1 MAGRAQGISPGG
13 RAPGVGVRIAF
24 YGDSLTEGWPG
35 AGFMPLLERRLPR
48 HTLLNRGRAG
58 DTTVDLL
65 ARLRRDG
72 VDRADLAVVWIGT
85 NDAFSAAT
93 GDWLPEDGDWLLA
106 GGPPPD
112 GGVVSAA
119 AAHALGLVLDLV
131 GPSAPRLLLLPPV
144 APDGD
149 LGEPFTT
156 RLDGLAQV
164 VERAAGSRPQARF
177 VDLRAAFAGGGRPFT
192 TDGVHLNEAGAAV
205 VAEALAAA
213 IGREEGC
220 AAT

>member
-1 MAGRAQGISPGG
+1 L
-13 RAPGVGVRIAF
+13 RIAV

-72 VDRADLAVVWIGT
+72 VDSADLAVVWIGT
-85 NDAFSAAT
+85 NDAFAAAA

-106 GGPPPD
+106 GEPPPD
-112 GGVVSAA
+112 WGVVAA
-119 AAHALGLVLDLV
+119 AVARALDRVLELVD
-131 GPSAPRLLLLPPV
+131 PSAPRLLLLPPV

-156 RLDGLAQV
+156 RLDELARV
-164 VERAAGSRPQARF
+164 VETAAGVRPQARF
-177 VDLRAAFAGGGRPFT
+177 VDLRPAFSGGGPFT
-192 TDGVHLNEAGAAV
+192 IDGVHLNETGAAV
-205 VAEALAAA
+205 VAEVLAAA
-213 IGREEGC
+213 IAIEEDG
-220 AAT
+220 APS

>member
-1 MAGRAQGISPGG
+1 
-13 RAPGVGVRIAF
+13 VRIVF

-85 NDAFSAAT
+85 NDAFSAAA

-106 GGPPPD
+106 GEPPPD

-156 RLDGLAQV
+156 RLDELAQV

-177 VDLRAAFAGGGRPFT
+177 VDLRAAFAGGGGPFT
-192 TDGVHLNEAGAAV
+192 IDGVHLNEAGAAV

>member
-1 MAGRAQGISPGG
+1 L
-13 RAPGVGVRIAF
+13 RIAF

-35 AGFMPLLERRLPR
+35 AGFLPLLERRLPR

-85 NDAFSAAT
+85 NDAFTAAA

-106 GGPPPD
+106 GEPPPD
-112 GGVVSAA
+112 WGVVAA
-119 AAHALGLVLDLV
+119 AVAGALDLVLDLV
-131 GPSAPRLLLLPPV
+131 GPGAPRLLLLPPV

-149 LGEPFTT
+149 LGEPFAT
-156 RLDGLAQV
+156 RLDQLAQV
-164 VERAAGSRPQARF
+164 AERAAGRRPQARF
-177 VDLRAAFAGGGRPFT
+177 VDLRPAFSGGGPFT
-192 TDGVHLNEAGAAV
+192 IDGVHLNETGAAV
-205 VAEALAAA
+205 VAEVLAAG
-213 IGREEGC
+213 I
-220 AAT
+220 ATGEDGAPS

>member
-1 MAGRAQGISPGG
+1 M
-13 RAPGVGVRIAF
+13 RIAF

-85 NDAFSAAT
+85 NDAFTSAA

-106 GGPPPD
+106 GEPPSD
-112 GGVVSAA
+112 WGVVSAA
-119 AAHALGLVLDLV
+119 VAHTLDLVLELV
-131 GPSAPRLLLLPPV
+131 GPSAPRLLVLPPV
-144 APDGD
+144 APDRD
-149 LGEPFTT
+149 LGEPFTK
-156 RLDGLAQV
+156 RLDELAQI
-164 VERAAGSRPQARF
+164 VEAAARSRPQARF
-177 VDLRAAFAGGGRPFT
+177 VDLRPAFAGGGGPFT
-192 TDGVHLNEAGAAV
+192 IDGVHLSEAGAAV

-213 IGREEGC
+213 IGQEEGG
-220 AAT
+220 ASAEPGRAR

>member
-1 MAGRAQGISPGG
+1 
-13 RAPGVGVRIAF
+13 VRIAF

-85 NDAFSAAT
+85 NDAFTAAE

-106 GGPPPD
+106 GEPPPD
-112 GGVVSAA
+112 WGVVSAA
-119 AAHALGLVLDLV
+119 VAGALDLV
-131 GPSAPRLLLLPPV
+131 LELVGPTAPRLLLLPPV

-156 RLDGLAQV
+156 RLDELAQV
-164 VERAAGSRPQARF
+164 VERAAQSRTQARF
-177 VDLRAAFAGGGRPFT
+177 VDLRPAFAAARAPFT
-192 TDGVHLNEAGAAV
+192 IDGVHLNEAGAAV
-205 VAEALAAA
+205 VAETLAAVIA
-213 IGREEGC
+213 AEEDG
-220 AAT
+220 AP

>member
-1 MAGRAQGISPGG
+1 M
-13 RAPGVGVRIAF
+13 RIAV

-72 VDRADLAVVWIGT
+72 VDSADLAVVWIGT
-85 NDAFSAAT
+85 NDAFAAAA

-106 GGPPPD
+106 GEPPPD
-112 GGVVSAA
+112 WGVVAA
-119 AAHALGLVLDLV
+119 AVARALDRVLELVD
-131 GPSAPRLLLLPPV
+131 PSAPRLLLLPPV

-156 RLDGLAQV
+156 RLDELARV
-164 VERAAGSRPQARF
+164 VETAAGVRPQARF
-177 VDLRAAFAGGGRPFT
+177 VDLRPAFRGGGPFT
-192 TDGVHLNEAGAAV
+192 IDGVHLNETGAAV
-205 VAEALAAA
+205 VAEVLAAA
-213 IGREEGC
+213 IAIEEDG
-220 AAT
+220 APS

>member
-1 MAGRAQGISPGG
+1 
-13 RAPGVGVRIAF
+13 VRIAF

-35 AGFMPLLERRLPR
+35 AGFMPLLERHLPQ

-85 NDAFSAAT
+85 NDAFTAAA

-106 GGPPPD
+106 GEPPPD
-112 GGVVSAA
+112 WGVVAA
-119 AAHALGLVLDLV
+119 AVARALDLV
-131 GPSAPRLLLLPPV
+131 LELVSPSAPRLLLLPPA

-156 RLDGLAQV
+156 RLDELAQV
-164 VERAAGSRPQARF
+164 VERAARSRPQARF
-177 VDLRAAFAGGGRPFT
+177 VGLRAAFAGDGGPFT
-192 TDGVHLNEAGAAV
+192 IDGVHLNETGAAA
-205 VAEALAAA
+205 VAEVLAAA
-213 IGREEGC
+213 I
-220 AAT
+220 ATEQDGAPS

>member
-1 MAGRAQGISPGG
+1 M
-13 RAPGVGVRIAF
+13 RIAV

-72 VDRADLAVVWIGT
+72 VDSADLAVVWIGT
-85 NDAFSAAT
+85 NDAFAAAA

-106 GGPPPD
+106 GEPPPD
-112 GGVVSAA
+112 WGVVAA
-119 AAHALGLVLDLV
+119 AVARALDRVLELVD
-131 GPSAPRLLLLPPV
+131 PSAPRLLLLPPV

-156 RLDGLAQV
+156 RLDELARV
-164 VERAAGSRPQARF
+164 VETAAGVRPQARF
-177 VDLRAAFAGGGRPFT
+177 VDLRPAFSGGGPFT
-192 TDGVHLNEAGAAV
+192 IDGVHLNETGAAV
-205 VAEALAAA
+205 VAEVLAAA
-213 IGREEGC
+213 IAIEEDG
-220 AAT
+220 APS